1 MGLLSFFRR
10 GKKDKGEALVKKEE
24 AKGRKPKVALCLGGG
39 GARGFAHIG
48 ALKAFE
54 EAGFNFDLCC
64 GTSVGSLVGA
74 FYCAGIAADD
84 LIAYSHELQ
93 LRDVKTSKLF
103 IGSDPLAIGNIFTR
117 RMGNMNIE
125 DMLRPFS
132 CVAVDLVTG
141 KPVIFDSGS
150 VDQAVSSS
158 CAVPIVF
165 RPVVIG
171 EKHLVDG
178 GVLNNIP
185 ASVCKMF
192 GADFVVT
199 VDVNPT
205 RGGGTNELGLL
216 DVIKATYNIMS
227 AHTSEEGLRLS
238 DVIISADLSKFSAAK
253 KDGYEEMIKLG
264 YEAAKQK
271 TEDVKKLF
279 DTLIV

>member
-24 AKGRKPKVALCLGGG
+24 PKGRKPKVALCLGGG

-54 EAGFNFDLCC
+54 EAGFNFDFCC

-150 VDQAVSSS
+150 VSQAVSSS

-271 TEDVKKLF
+271 AEEVKKLF